1 MELNKC
7 IFIGKT
13 KTAPQISTKG
23 DQKQAYMKFVL
34 KDRVPQ
40 ANGQWVDTNM
50 DIDIFAVDKKADLF
64 EKWVVAGQELT
75 IECKY
80 VNWITDEATGAVGH
94 AFKVLN
100 VSFGFK
106 PRPDTQVAPQ
116 GGPPL

>member
-13 KTAPQISTKG
+13 KTAPQISTKDG
-23 DQKQAYMKFVL
+23 LKQAYMRFTL
-34 KDRVPQ
+34 KDRAPD
-40 ANGQWVDTNM
+40 ANGQWVDTLM
-50 DIDIFAVDKKADLF
+50 DIDIFATDKKADLF
-64 EKWVVAGQELT
+64 EKYVVGDQELA

-80 VNWITDEATGAVGH
+80 INWGANGAMGH

-106 PRPDTQVAPQ
+106 PRNAQPVAQ